1 MPRTPRVPCS
11 LGLGSTLCVSEAPCG
26 SERSKGSSE
35 AAPRELLARVN
46 CSFCAHHVLIM
57 CAMRA
62 HGGRV
67 LLLDQLLAVILQF
80 VPEPGDA
87 DSQWTR
93 NDGVESR

>member
-35 AAPRELLARVN
+35 PAPRELLARVN

-62 HGGRV
+62 AQEGAGCRSLPHWPLPLVVV
-67 LLLDQLLAVILQF
+67 LYM
-80 VPEPGDA
+80 
-87 DSQWTR
+87 S
-93 NDGVESR
+93 

>member
-46 CSFCAHHVLIM
+46 CSFCAQHVLIM
-57 CAMRA
+57 CGNASRTAAGGCFVHDNMR
-62 HGGRV
+62 
-67 LLLDQLLAVILQF
+67 
-80 VPEPGDA
+80 
-87 DSQWTR
+87 
-93 NDGVESR
+93 